1 MEVKIFDHIDKKG
14 MGTTDL
20 FNIIPTGKKGDSF
33 SFPVEHG
40 TVTFDFHSNIR
51 DAEMKV
57 AITLLSHTFN
67 QLGKKNIDKFRDG
80 SFSLPEIDSE
90 TGQTIY
96 TDGITIDAKNLS
108 EIINKGDRTKG
119 RRLFKNLQH
128 LEDLTIR
135 YNLSYLQ
142 STTRLFDNVA
152 YKNGKITFNIANTL
166 LNRLKESFRAF
177 RLQPVLAHNGLTMR
191 LAMFVETRQRPG
203 KKYTDSSGEKRRKFY
218 PLNTYNLDDI
228 VASLRLGDQREDRMI
243 ESLQI
248 AFDELKAE
256 NDSFPQFKYRKNR
269 RWFESEYLNGTVK
282 KLTK

>member
-1 MEVKIFDHIDKKG
+1 MEVQIFDHVDKKG
-14 MGTTDL
+14 IGTTDL

-57 AITLLSHTFN
+57 AIALLSHTFN

-80 SFSLPEIDSE
+80 SHSLPEIDPE

-96 TDGITIDAKNLS
+96 TNSITVDAKNLS
-108 EIINKGDRTKG
+108 GIINKGDRTRG

-135 YNLSYLQ
+135 YNLTYLQ

-166 LNRLKESFRAF
+166 LNRLKESFKSF

-191 LAMFVETRQRPG
+191 LALYVETRQRPG
-203 KKYTDSSGEKRRKFY
+203 KKYTDSSGVKRQKFY

-228 VASLRLGDQREDRMI
+228 VMTLRLGEQQ
-243 ESLQI
+243 ESKTIDFIQT
-248 AFDELKAE
+248 AFDELKAGS
-256 NDSFPQFKYRKNR
+256 DSFPQFKYRKNR
-269 RWFESEYLNGTVK
+269 KWFESEYLNGTVK